1 MFYQSKNITPT
12 KFPIALTVLI
22 QKSNRFVTSPFCTG
36 AAGAADAF
44 GLLLLLLLVLLLAK
58 LLLAKGSDEPK
69 AELANGSEDVEAE
82 KEVEGAKGSLL
93 PPKPNTLAP
102 APVLDLV
109 GLTVAKG
116 SLRVGRKSI
125 SIV

>member
-1 MFYQSKNITPT
+1 MFLIS
-12 KFPIALTVLI
+12 LTVLI
-22 QKSNRFVTSPFCTG
+22 QKSKRFVTSPFCTG
-36 AAGAADAF
+36 AAGAAVVF
-44 GLLLLLLLVLLLAK
+44 GLLLLLVLLLAK